1 MPPLRN
7 FVLAGL
13 FLAIIGWGG
22 LYGLVFYMLP
32 TLGPR
37 WLAFFCLTLAL
48 AGTSLPII
56 AFLNRRFPGEVPP
69 DGGVILRQALWVSV
83 YGSILVWLQ
92 LGRALNSALAGF
104 LAIGF
109 ILIEFTL
116 RLRERSRWEP
126 KEPRDE

>member
-13 FLAIIGWGG
+13 ILAITGWGG

-32 TLGPR
+32 TLAPR

-48 AGTSLPII
+48 AGTAMPIV
-56 AFLNRRFPGEVPP
+56 AFLNHRFPSKVPA
-69 DGGVILRQALWVSV
+69 DGGVILRQTLWVSI
-83 YGSILVWLQ
+83 YGILMVWLQ
-92 LGRALNSALAGF
+92 LGRVLNSALAGF

-116 RLRERSRWEP
+116 RLRETSRWEP
-126 KEPRDE
+126 HEPRDE